1 MEKKYFN
8 TKKGSVEERINK
20 IASEQPTINTTY
32 KPDVKL
38 TTEKKY
44 FETKPGSI
52 GDIAAKVVSENNGL
66 VGVGGGR
73 TTKGGPQMY
82 AVTDTYHFGGKG
94 KDDVDMSYK
103 ITAHVR
109 ANNIN
114 SAESAGE
121 ALVKRSSE
129 YKEILAKVQ
138 KKGYDTTPSIDGG
151 NVTKSSSSS
160 EKVNV
165 NRVSGTTVSNTPLSK
180 REGMDPVNKDAV
192 KKKFADR
199 KDKDIDNDG
208 DVDSSDKFLHKR
220 RKAISKAM
228 NENPAVAMGVAG
240 ATAAGTAIGN
250 KVGDKITSS
259 KKMKEDLGKEDEPKV
274 KKIIGKLKKASDAH
288 AGQAKDLQK
297 AMTEDDMA
305 KFHKMQKDGK
315 SAEQI
320 AKALDIDVKSTKKLM
335 DSVMPDDKGEFINKQ
350 KHAAAKRGEKKPI
363 DPEPKIGQIIKGE
376 KETTRANGH
385 MTKKK
390 FSEMRMKLG
399 QKGKTETGK
408 EAPVIDTE
416 PKAEKI

>member
-208 DVDSSDKFLHKR
+208 DTDSTDKYLHKR
-220 RKAISKAM
+220 RAAISKATS
-228 NENPAVAMGVAG
+228 EAVTQDDHGEKINQDKKDAAM
-240 ATAAGTAIGN
+240 
-250 KVGDKITSS
+250 
-259 KKMKEDLGKEDEPKV
+259 KKTDQKKDFKSLRAET
-274 KKIIGKLKKASDAH
+274 KII
-288 AGQAKDLQK
+288 
-297 AMTEDDMA
+297 
-305 KFHKMQKDGK
+305 
-315 SAEQI
+315 
-320 AKALDIDVKSTKKLM
+320 
-335 DSVMPDDKGEFINKQ
+335 
-350 KHAAAKRGEKKPI
+350 
-363 DPEPKIGQIIKGE
+363 
-376 KETTRANGH
+376 
-385 MTKKK
+385 
-390 FSEMRMKLG
+390 KLG
-399 QKGKTETGK
+399 DKGKTATGK
-408 EAPVIDTE
+408 DAGAIDVE
-416 PKAEKI
+416 PSAKPI